1 VADTAVAITA
11 GAGTNI
17 DTRTEATNGNHR
29 QVIVIGDPSTNA
41 GVAPVDVTKGLAVD
55 LTATGANGTALNVN
69 VGTSGLPTGAATQTT
84 LAAIQ
89 TLLTPATGFP
99 VKVDLSATGTV
110 APLAAA
116 QKLRVVSYVLVAN
129 GTVTVNWQS
138 HTTTAT
144 KTGPM
149 YLAANTG
156 VASGYNPLGHFD
168 TVAGEALDL
177 ALSAAVAVGGHVT
190 YVKV

>member
-1 VADTAVAITA
+1 MADTAVAITA
-11 GAGTNI
+11 GVGTNI

-55 LTATGANGTALNVN
+55 LTATGANATSLNVN
-69 VGTSGLPTGAATQTT
+69 VGTSGLPTGAATQAT

-89 TLLTPATGFP
+89 TLLTPATGFS
-99 VKVDLSATGTV
+99 VKVDVSATGTI

-116 QKLRVVSYVLVAN
+116 QKLRIVSYVLVAN
-129 GTVTVNWQS
+129 GTVNVNWQS

-144 KTGPM
+144 KTGPL
-149 YLAANTG
+149 YLVANTG
-156 VASGYNPLGHFD
+156 VSAGYNPLGWFD
-168 TVAGEALDL
+168 TIAGEALDL

>member
-1 VADTAVAITA
+1 MADTAVAITA
-11 GAGTNI
+11 GVGTNI

-29 QVIVIGDPSTNA
+29 QVVVIGDPSTNA
-41 GVAPVDVTKGLAVD
+41 GVAAVDVTKGLSVN
-55 LTATGANGTALNVN
+55 LENTAANATNLNVA
-69 VGTSGLPTGAATQTT
+69 VATSALPTGAATQAT

-89 TLLTPATGFP
+89 TLLTAPTGFS

-116 QKLRVVSYVLVAN
+116 QKIRVVAYVLVAN
-129 GTVTVNWQS
+129 GTVNANWQS

-144 KTGPM
+144 KTGPL
-149 YLAANTG
+149 YLVANTG
-156 VASGYNPLGHFD
+156 VSAGYNPLGWFD

-177 ALSAAVAVGGHVT
+177 ALSAGVAVGGHVT